1 MRWRCRD
8 SDLAPLAS
16 VDEGI
21 PVFTEAAS
29 RGRPQ
34 KIPSLRFRLF
44 VELRDGDRVGATV
57 QVKLFRDVLASGE
70 ALLFDGAMGTVLYNK
85 GIFINRCFEDAN
97 LSAPGLVKEIY
108 QEYLA
113 AGAQV
118 ITTNSY
124 GGNRFKLSG
133 HNLHDKVF
141 AINQAA
147 AQIAKT
153 VAGDAAFVAGSIG
166 PLGVRIEPWGPT
178 SFTEAKDAFR
188 EQIEGLIA
196 GGIDIL
202 SLETFADISEIQQ
215 AILAARE
222 AAPHLPIIA
231 HLVINP
237 DGSTPLG
244 TPIEW
249 AMKKLDEWNVEAVGL
264 NCSVGPAPMMTAI
277 ARIRAAT
284 SLPIC
289 LQPNAGLPK
298 SVEGRQIYMSTP
310 EYMAEFA
317 KDFLQAGVQFVGGCC
332 GTGPDHIRAMA
343 NAIRHYKALSG
354 GKIDLRSSGSVLATG
369 LRDRAQDVVESPR
382 IPAEEKSHWARKI
395 ARGERVFS
403 VELLPPQGVSPEK
416 IIQSSQ
422 ALREAGIDAVNI
434 PDGPR
439 ASARMSAILTAVM
452 IEQWAGIETVLH
464 YTCRDRNLLGMQSD
478 MLGAHAIG
486 LRNVLLVTGDPP
498 KMGSYPNATGV
509 FDVDAIGLTN
519 MVHRLNGGID
529 LGGRSIGAPTAL
541 SVGVGVNPVHRDFD
555 YEMKR
560 FKYKVEAGAE
570 WAITQPVF
578 DIEAMLRFLDYID
591 RKGIRVPIIAGVWP
605 LLSYRNAVF
614 MNNEVPGVVIPDHIM
629 RRMEV
634 VREADEARKLG
645 IEIAREM
652 VESLGNAVQGV
663 QLSAPFG
670 RVDLAL
676 AIIGR

>member
-1 MRWRCRD
+1 M
-8 SDLAPLAS
+8 
-16 VDEGI
+16 
-21 PVFTEAAS
+21 
-29 RGRPQ
+29 
-34 KIPSLRFRLF
+34 
-44 VELRDGDRVGATV
+44 
-57 QVKLFRDVLASGE
+57 KLFKDVLASGD

-97 LSAPGLVKEIY
+97 LSAPGLVREIY
-108 QEYLA
+108 QEYLS

-118 ITTNSY
+118 LTTNSY
-124 GGNRFKLSG
+124 GGNRFKLTG
-133 HNLHDKVF
+133 HNLHDKIF

-147 AQIAKT
+147 AQVAKS
-153 VAGDAAFVAGSIG
+153 VAGDSAYVAGSVG

-178 SFTEAKDAFR
+178 SFAEAKAAFR
-188 EQIEGLIA
+188 EQIDGLIA
-196 GGIDIL
+196 GGIDVL
-202 SLETFADISEIQQ
+202 CLETFSDISEIQQ
-215 AILAARE
+215 AILASRE
-222 AAPHLPIIA
+222 ADATLPIIA

-244 TPIEW
+244 TRIEW
-249 AMKKLDEWNVEAVGL
+249 AMKKLEDWQVDAVGL

-277 ARIRAAT
+277 SRIRSAT

-332 GTGPDHIRAMA
+332 GTGPEHIRAMA

-354 GKIDLRSSGSVLATG
+354 GRRDLITSVTSLPDSMSQT
-369 LRDRAQDVVESPR
+369 VEVAEASRVP
-382 IPAEEKSHWARKI
+382 PEEKSQWARKI
-395 ARGERVFS
+395 ARGERVYS

-416 IIQSSQ
+416 IIASSK
-422 ALREAGIDAVNI
+422 ALRDAGIDAVNI

-452 IEQWAGIETVLH
+452 IEQRAEIETVLH

-486 LRNVLLVTGDPP
+486 LRNLLLVTGDPP

-519 MVHRLNGGID
+519 MAHRLNGGID
-529 LGGRSIGAPTAL
+529 LGGRSIGTPTSL

-578 DIEAMLRFLDYID
+578 DVDAMLRFLEFVD
-591 RKGIRVPIIAGVWP
+591 RQGIRIPIIAGVWP
-605 LLSYRNAVF
+605 LLSHRNAVF
-614 MNNEVPGVVIPDHIM
+614 MNNEVPGVVIPAEIM

-634 VREADEARKLG
+634 VRDVEDARKVG
-645 IEIAREM
+645 IDIAREM
-652 VESLGNAVQGV
+652 VEKLGSSVQGI

>member
-1 MRWRCRD
+1 MK
-8 SDLAPLAS
+8 P
-16 VDEGI
+16 
-21 PVFTEAAS
+21 F
-29 RGRPQ
+29 
-34 KIPSLRFRLF
+34 K
-44 VELRDGDRVGATV
+44 
-57 QVKLFRDVLASGE
+57 DVLASGD

-97 LSAPGLVKEIY
+97 LSAPGLVREIY
-108 QEYLA
+108 QEYLS

-118 ITTNSY
+118 LTTNSY
-124 GGNRFKLSG
+124 GGNRFKLTG
-133 HNLHDKVF
+133 HNLHDKIF

-147 AQIAKT
+147 AQVAKS
-153 VAGDAAFVAGSIG
+153 VAGDSAYVAGSVG

-178 SFTEAKDAFR
+178 SFAEAKAAFR

-196 GGIDIL
+196 GGIDVL
-202 SLETFADISEIQQ
+202 CLETFSDISEIQQ
-215 AILAARE
+215 AILASRE
-222 AAPHLPIIA
+222 ADATLPIIA

-244 TPIEW
+244 TRIEW
-249 AMKKLDEWNVEAVGL
+249 AMKKLEDWQVDAVGL

-277 ARIRAAT
+277 SRIRSAT

-332 GTGPDHIRAMA
+332 GTGPEHIRAMA

-354 GKIDLRSSGSVLATG
+354 GRRDLITNVTSLPDSMSQT
-369 LRDRAQDVVESPR
+369 VEVAEASRVP
-382 IPAEEKSHWARKI
+382 PEEKSQWARKI
-395 ARGERVFS
+395 ARGERVYS

-416 IIQSSQ
+416 IIASSK
-422 ALREAGIDAVNI
+422 ALRDAGIDAVNI

-452 IEQWAGIETVLH
+452 IEQRAEIETVLH

-486 LRNVLLVTGDPP
+486 LRNLLLVTGDPP

-519 MVHRLNGGID
+519 MAHRLNGGID
-529 LGGRSIGAPTAL
+529 LGGRSIGTPTSL

-578 DIEAMLRFLDYID
+578 DVDAMLRFLEFVD
-591 RKGIRVPIIAGVWP
+591 RQGIRIPIIAGVWP
-605 LLSYRNAVF
+605 LLSHRNAVF
-614 MNNEVPGVVIPDHIM
+614 MNNEVPGVVIPAEIM

-634 VREADEARKLG
+634 VRDVEDARKVG
-645 IEIAREM
+645 IDIAREM
-652 VESLGNAVQGV
+652 VEKLGSSVQGI